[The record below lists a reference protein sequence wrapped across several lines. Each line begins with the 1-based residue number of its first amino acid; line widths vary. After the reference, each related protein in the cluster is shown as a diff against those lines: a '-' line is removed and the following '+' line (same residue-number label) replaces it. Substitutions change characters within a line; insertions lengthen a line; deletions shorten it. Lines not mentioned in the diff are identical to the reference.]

1 VVLLHGQLLSQTMQE
16 ALAQSL
22 AERGQQVVTLDLLG
36 HGQSDRPDDMALY
49 SMGQYAQQVLALLDH
64 LEVDKA
70 VIGGTSLGANVALE
84 FAALAPDRLQ
94 GLLIEMP
101 VLEHGLV
108 AAVMIFAPLIEIM
121 VLAKPVVRAVSA
133 AWRLIPRRRLPLFGR
148 IVVEAL
154 AQDHSASASVLQ
166 GLVYGRAAPP
176 ARLRRTF
183 EVPALVIGHPR
194 DPLHPF
200 SDADTL
206 SRELPNATLLAAA
219 SILELR
225 TRPDRLTPQIA
236 AWLDAVWG
244 GRRSATRSRVP
255 ARRLA
260 QLLGLSAN
268 DRGPHVGDPAT
279 RDAVLLEV
287 ALVVL
292 LGRPEHRRGSD
303 LRHDRTL
310 HAVLGGVARALGDL
324 LLPGAV
330 EEDGRAILIA
340 DVRSLAIELCGV
352 VEAPELLEQSLV

>member
-1 VVLLHGQLLSQTMQE
+1 MPYYEFESYRLAYTIYGQGKRPVVLLHGQLLSQTMQE

-166 GLVYGRAAPP
+166 GLA
-176 ARLRRTF
+176 
-183 EVPALVIGHPR
+183 
-194 DPLHPF
+194 
-200 SDADTL
+200 
-206 SRELPNATLLAAA
+206 
-219 SILELR
+219 
-225 TRPDRLTPQIA
+225 
-236 AWLDAVWG
+236 
-244 GRRSATRSRVP
+244 
-255 ARRLA
+255 
-260 QLLGLSAN
+260 
-268 DRGPHVGDPAT
+268 
-279 RDAVLLEV
+279 
-287 ALVVL
+287 
-292 LGRPEHRRGSD
+292 
-303 LRHDRTL
+303 
-310 HAVLGGVARALGDL
+310 
-324 LLPGAV
+324 
-330 EEDGRAILIA
+330 
-340 DVRSLAIELCGV
+340 
-352 VEAPELLEQSLV
+352 